1 MSGVSIIKETRNIW
15 KYVRNIFFS
24 RGPPTDPVG
33 NELVENELHQN
44 EAVSVE
50 SDDEDNELEGINPVQ
65 DDQLDKNDCG
75 ENEIVATEPLDHMYA
90 VQEILSNE
98 HLREVICV
106 APISAS
112 KSTESSFSV
121 IIHIEPELLEIVY

>member
-1 MSGVSIIKETRNIW
+1 MSIIKETYYIW
-15 KYVRNIFFS
+15 KYVKDIFFS

-44 EAVSVE
+44 EAVE
-50 SDDEDNELEGINPVQ
+50 SRDEDNELEIINPVQ
-65 DDQLDKNDCG
+65 DDQLDKNDSG
-75 ENEIVATEPLDHMYA
+75 KNEFMATEPLDHMYA